1 MVITLLLAVGAAG
14 IMDRDALL
22 AILFGRMPQAPA
34 IVSLQTSTDVPVLA
48 PSPGAMA
55 PSIIAPTP
63 VKQQWQVAVERLNLR
78 TGPGADYPV
87 LTILSRGDK
96 VEYLGK
102 TAGSGADVWIRV
114 RAGTQEGWV
123 FRAFLQEPTSPSP

>member
-1 MVITLLLAVGAAG
+1 MLVVITLLLAVGAAG

-55 PSIIAPTP
+55 PSIIAAPP
-63 VKQQWQVAVERLNLR
+63 VK
-78 TGPGADYPV
+78 
-87 LTILSRGDK
+87 
-96 VEYLGK
+96 
-102 TAGSGADVWIRV
+102 
-114 RAGTQEGWV
+114 
-123 FRAFLQEPTSPSP
+123 

>member
-1 MVITLLLAVGAAG
+1 
-14 IMDRDALL
+14 
-22 AILFGRMPQAPA
+22 
-34 IVSLQTSTDVPVLA
+34 
-48 PSPGAMA
+48 
-55 PSIIAPTP
+55 
-63 VKQQWQVAVERLNLR
+63 VAVERLNLR